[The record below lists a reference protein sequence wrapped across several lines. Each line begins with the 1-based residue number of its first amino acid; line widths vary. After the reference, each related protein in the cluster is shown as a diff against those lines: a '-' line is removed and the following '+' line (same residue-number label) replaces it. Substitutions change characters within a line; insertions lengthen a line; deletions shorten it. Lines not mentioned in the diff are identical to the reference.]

1 MSKVETTIDTA
12 AVLGGKTFD
21 KVMAEAEQH
30 ATESWAAQRDPSCP
44 IEPMPG
50 HIVVKPTYNEDITY
64 DAGTNL
70 FLVSLAGEKEKPSF
84 APIVAIGDNTDDDKI
99 GFTFELGDIVIF
111 SIHAG
116 MRVSF
121 GKRGEEK
128 YLVLKASVIIG
139 RMVQVDAKPSIPTD
153 HD

>member
-1 MSKVETTIDTA
+1 MSNPTPQRTDDENMA
-12 AVLGGKTFD
+12 A
-21 KVMAEAEQH
+21 
-30 ATESWAAQRDPSCP
+30 SWAAQRDPSCP

-50 HIVVKPTYNEDITY
+50 HIVVKPTYSEDITY
-64 DAGTNL
+64 DDSTRL
-70 FLVSLAGEKEKPSF
+70 YLVSLAGEKEKPSF

-128 YLVLKASVIIG
+128 YLVLKASQVIG
-139 RMVQVDAKPSIPTD
+139 RMVSVDAKPSLPTD